1 MILRMKVSKQ
11 QSGGD
16 KNFSV
21 IKKGFDFLSK
31 EGSCAKSM
39 FE

>member
-16 KNFSV
+16 KSFSV
-21 IKKGFDFLSK
+21 IKEGFCFPLK